1 MSKTLAD
8 WLCRI
13 NSTHHKEI
21 DLGLDR
27 LLRVLNDMS
36 LRPQCPVITVGGTN
50 GKGST
55 CAMLESIYS
64 AAGYRVGLFSSPHL
78 IRYNERIRVNDEE
91 MRDQVIVSSFEEV
104 DSACGEISLTY
115 FEYSF
120 LAALNIFVQQRVDV
134 IILEVGLGGRL
145 DAANV
150 LDPICSIVTNI
161 GLDHLDYLGETREE
175 IGFEKAAIF
184 RGNGAHSIC
193 GDEDPP
199 ESIFNAITNIQG
211 DLQLIAR
218 DFGFVRESTGW
229 TFWSTNGLRMNLAFP
244 LMQGEHQLVNASLA
258 IEAATLLKR
267 ELPIDASSIR
277 EGLLSAERM
286 GRFQVL
292 PSRPLFVLDV
302 AHNVD
307 SITSLVNEL
316 SRTRFKGKT
325 RVIFAVMADKQYDE
339 MIDLLNSVIDQLF
352 VCGLEDARSADP
364 DHVVKKVSGRI
375 GINKVTSCKSV
386 GYAIDKLLE
395 ISDSDDRIIVCGSF
409 ITVAAALR
417 HPYVSSLVHNE
428 I

>member
-1 MSKTLAD
+1 MSNTLAD
-8 WLCRI
+8 WLFRI

-27 LLRVLNDMS
+27 VLQVVKDMS
-36 LRPQCPVITVGGTN
+36 LRPECPVITVGGTN

-78 IRYNERIRVNDEE
+78 IRFNERIRVVNKEVSDST
-91 MRDQVIVSSFEEV
+91 IVSSLEEV
-104 DSACGEISLTY
+104 DSACGDFSLTY

-120 LAALNIFVQQRVDV
+120 LAALNIFIQQQVDV

-145 DAANV
+145 DAVNV
-150 LDPICSIVTNI
+150 LDPSCAIVTNI
-161 GLDHLDYLGETREE
+161 GLDHLEYLGETREE

-184 RGNGAHSIC
+184 RGDGAHSIC
-193 GDEDPP
+193 GDEEPP
-199 ESIFNAITNIQG
+199 ESIFNAISNIKG

-218 DFGFVRESTGW
+218 DFGFVREPAGW

-244 LMQGEHQLVNASLA
+244 LMQGDHQLVNASLA
-258 IEAATLLKR
+258 IEAVTLLKR
-267 ELPIDASSIR
+267 KLPIDAASIR
-277 EGLLSAERM
+277 DGLLSAERM

-307 SITSLVNEL
+307 SVTRLVDEL
-316 SRTRFKGKT
+316 NRTRFNGKT
-325 RVIFAVMADKQYDE
+325 RVIFAAMADKQYDE
-339 MIDLLNSVIDQLF
+339 MIDLLISVVDQLF

-364 DHVVKKVSGRI
+364 DAVAKKASSRI
-375 GINKVTSCKSV
+375 GINKVTSCESV

-395 ISDSDDRIIVCGSF
+395 ISGSDDRIIVCGSF
-409 ITVAAALR
+409 VTVAGALK

>member
-199 ESIFNAITNIQG
+199 ESIFNAISNIQG

-229 TFWSTNGLRMNLAFP
+229 TFWSANGLRMNLAFP

-307 SITSLVNEL
+307 SITRLVNEL
-316 SRTRFKGKT
+316 SRTRFKGQT

>member
-1 MSKTLAD
+1 MSKSLAD

-13 NSTHHKEI
+13 NSTHYKEI

-27 LLRVLNDMS
+27 LSQVVQDMS
-36 LRPQCPVITVGGTN
+36 LHPECPVITVGGTN

-64 AAGYRVGLFSSPHL
+64 KAGYRVGLFSSPHL
-78 IRYNERIRVNDEE
+78 IRFNERIRVNDEE
-91 MRDQVIVSSFEEV
+91 MSDDVIVSSLEEV
-104 DSACGEISLTY
+104 DSARQGVSLTY

-120 LAALNIFVQQRVDV
+120 LAALNIFLRQRVEIV
-134 IILEVGLGGRL
+134 ILEVGLGGRL

-161 GLDHLDYLGETREE
+161 GLDHLEYLGETRED
-175 IGFEKAAIF
+175 IGFEKAGIF
-184 RGNGAHSIC
+184 RGDGAYSIC

-199 ESIFNAITNIQG
+199 ESIFNVILNVRG
-211 DLQLIAR
+211 DLRVIAR

-229 TFWSTNGLRMNLAFP
+229 TFWSTNGVRMNLTFP

-258 IEAATLLKR
+258 IEAATLLKGR
-267 ELPIDASSIR
+267 LPIDASSIR
-277 EGLLSAERM
+277 EGILVAERM

-307 SITSLVNEL
+307 SIRILVEEL
-316 SRTRFKGKT
+316 NRASFKGTT
-325 RVIFAVMADKQYDE
+325 RVIFAVMGNKQYGE
-339 MIDLLNSVIDQLF
+339 MLDLLDTVADQLL
-352 VCGLEDARSADP
+352 VCRLEDARSADP
-364 DHVVKKVSGRI
+364 DAVVKRI
-375 GINKVTSCKSV
+375 SDSISVDKVTPCNSV
-386 GYAIDKLLE
+386 GYAIDKCLE
-395 ISDSDDRIIVCGSF
+395 VSDSNDRIIVCGSF
-409 ITVAAALR
+409 MTVSAALE

-428 I
+428 L